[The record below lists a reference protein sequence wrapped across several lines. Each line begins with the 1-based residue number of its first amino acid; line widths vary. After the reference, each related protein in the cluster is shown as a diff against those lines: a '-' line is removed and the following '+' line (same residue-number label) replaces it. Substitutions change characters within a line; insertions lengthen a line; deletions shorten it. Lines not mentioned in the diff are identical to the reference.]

1 MPVVLIVDDNA
12 KNRKLAGSIL
22 SAAGFR
28 TIEAAT
34 GAEALALAAE
44 HEPDVILMDLRL
56 PDMDGTEAMRTL
68 GEQERTARIPVV
80 AVSAMRL
87 EASGDWLEA
96 AGFAGWIEK
105 PIRIDTF
112 ADQVRRYCEEATG

>member
-1 MPVVLIVDDNA
+1 MPVVLIVDDNE
-12 KNRKLAGSIL
+12 KNRKLAGSVL

-44 HEPDVILMDLRL
+44 HV

-68 GEQERTARIPVV
+68 GERERTNRIPVV

-87 EASGDWLEA
+87 EGSGDWLEA